1 MAAFRGRC
9 KNHSDAAIFEGRC
22 SEPSCPRTPS
32 QTDEVRCSRIML
44 SRRYRWLLTRMIAVF
59 VWFLKGEKNDSDSG
73 TVQSDACTV
82 PNSKCYKSNTITLNC
97 SQQSTHHTTGRPA
110 TSAIHLLAKDKVVT
124 CAFTVSVLPH
134 LTTLM
139 RVHLNFN
146 S

>member
-9 KNHSDAAIFEGRC
+9 KNRSDAAIFEGRC

-32 QTDEVRCSRIML
+32 QTDEVRCSLIML

-82 PNSKCYKSNTITLNC
+82 PNFQMLQEQHYHSELFSTVNTPHHWPAGDICNNSPAGQRQSCDLCFHSVSSTPFDNSHACTL
-97 SQQSTHHTTGRPA
+97 
-110 TSAIHLLAKDKVVT
+110 K
-124 CAFTVSVLPH
+124 F
-134 LTTLM
+134 
-139 RVHLNFN
+139 
-146 S
+146 